1 MPIAANEWSLSDEAS
16 FESEMP
22 KLWGDWGCS
31 SEIGRLRAVLVR
43 RPGPEIDHLPEDLSS
58 VLFIERI
65 DPARARAQHDAM
77 ADLYRQNG
85 VQVHYI
91 ERMQEHEPN
100 GMFVRDLVAM
110 TPEGAIVARPGTS
123 VRRGEARYAAE
134 ALARLGVPIVHT
146 VCGCGTFEGA
156 DLMWANRDLAFVGI
170 SRRTNVEGN
179 RQVRAELERMGVGE
193 IVTLQ
198 VPWSEAHFDGL
209 MTILDRKLAMV
220 YSSQVPYP
228 AVEALRRH
236 GFKILE
242 VTSEQE
248 VRVGMA
254 LNVVALEPGRVI
266 MPVGENTE
274 TEKMMQ
280 KAGVEVLRV
289 DLRELNKGAGSIHC
303 MTAFLKRDEL

>member
-1 MPIAANEWSLSDEAS
+1 MPIAANEFALSEDKGFEA
-16 FESEMP
+16 EMP
-22 KLWGDWGCS
+22 ELWGEWGCS
-31 SEIGRLRAVLVR
+31 SEIGKLRAVLLR
-43 RPGPEIDHLPEDLSS
+43 RPGREIENLPEDLGS

-65 DPARARAQHDAM
+65 DPVKAREQHDAM
-77 ADLYRQNG
+77 AELYRANG
-85 VQVHYI
+85 VAVHYV

-100 GMFVRDLVAM
+100 GMFMRDLVAM
-110 TPEGAIVARPGTS
+110 TPEGAIVARPGTQ

-146 VCGCGTFEGA
+146 VCGSGTFEGA

-170 SRRTNVEGN
+170 SRRTNAEGN

-220 YSSQVPYP
+220 YTSQVPYP

-242 VTSEQE
+242 VDSERE
-248 VRVGMA
+248 VRHGMA
-254 LNVVALEPGRVI
+254 LNLVALEPGRVI
-266 MPVGENTE
+266 LPVGENKE
-274 TEKMMQ
+274 SARMMQ
-280 KAGVEVLRV
+280 KAGVEILSV
-289 DLRELNKGAGSIHC
+289 DLSELNKGAGSIHC

>member
-1 MPIAANEWSLSDEAS
+1 
-16 FESEMP
+16 
-22 KLWGDWGCS
+22 
-31 SEIGRLRAVLVR
+31 
-43 RPGPEIDHLPEDLSS
+43 
-58 VLFIERI
+58 LFIERI
-65 DPARARAQHDAM
+65 DPVKAREQHDAM
-77 ADLYRQNG
+77 AELYRANG
-85 VQVHYI
+85 VRVHYV

-100 GMFVRDLVAM
+100 GMFMRDLVAM
-110 TPEGAIVARPGTS
+110 TPEGAIVARPGTL

-134 ALARLGVPIVHT
+134 ALARLGVPIVRT
-146 VCGCGTFEGA
+146 VCGSGTFEGA
-156 DLMWANRDLAFVGI
+156 DLMWADRDLAFVGI
-170 SRRTNVEGN
+170 SRRTNLEGN

-220 YSSQVPYP
+220 YTSQVPYP

-242 VTSEQE
+242 IDSERE
-248 VRVGMA
+248 VRHGMA

-266 MPVGENTE
+266 LPMGENKE
-274 TEKMMQ
+274 SARMMQ
-280 KAGVEVLRV
+280 AAGVEILSI
-289 DLRELNKGAGSIHC
+289 DLSELNKGAGSIHC

>member
-1 MPIAANEWSLSDEAS
+1 
-16 FESEMP
+16 
-22 KLWGDWGCS
+22 
-31 SEIGRLRAVLVR
+31 
-43 RPGPEIDHLPEDLSS
+43 
-58 VLFIERI
+58 
-65 DPARARAQHDAM
+65 M
-77 ADLYRQNG
+77 AELYRANG
-85 VQVHYI
+85 VTVHYV

-100 GMFVRDLVAM
+100 GMFMRDLVAM
-110 TPEGAIVARPGTS
+110 TPEGAIVARPGTL

-134 ALARLGVPIVHT
+134 ALARLGVPIVRT
-146 VCGCGTFEGA
+146 VCGSGTFEGA

-220 YSSQVPYP
+220 YTSQVPYP

-242 VTSEQE
+242 VDSERE
-248 VRVGMA
+248 VRHGMA

-266 MPVGENTE
+266 LPVGENKE
-274 TEKMMQ
+274 SARMMQ
-280 KAGVEVLRV
+280 KAGVEILSV
-289 DLRELNKGAGSIHC
+289 DLSELNKGAGSIHC